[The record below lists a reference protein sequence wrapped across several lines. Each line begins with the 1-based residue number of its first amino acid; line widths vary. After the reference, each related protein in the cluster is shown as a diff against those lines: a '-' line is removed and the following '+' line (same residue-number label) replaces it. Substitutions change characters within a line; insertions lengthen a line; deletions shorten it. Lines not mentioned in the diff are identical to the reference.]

1 MEGFTLQ
8 EGYYVPVRQGQ
19 DQDQGQGQAP
29 ATSLTTPSNMFHRQD
44 TVLNNL
50 NQFQTQYARYLRCQ
64 DPNTYSQVSPPCNV
78 DGQDSF
84 GNLTTAYR
92 SLLTSI
98 QDMSNAYVT
107 QSHTDPN
114 AKPPAQYELDER
126 QIAINY
132 NKMVK
137 MRAEMDQQLKL
148 LYQNMN
154 NNPDTST
161 RMLESGMYANTL
173 WVILA
178 SCLVYYIFVEL

>member
-8 EGYYVPVRQGQ
+8 EGYYVPVASPQPGT
-19 DQDQGQGQAP
+19 GTGTGT
-29 ATSLTTPSNMFHRQD
+29 TSLTNPSNMFQKQD
-44 TVLNNL
+44 AVLNNL

-84 GNLTTAYR
+84 GSLTTAYR

-98 QDMSNAYVT
+98 HDMSGAYAQ
-107 QSHTDPN
+107 QSQNDPN
-114 AKPPAQYELDER
+114 AKPQVQYEIDEQ
-126 QIAINY
+126 QIVINY
-132 NKMVK
+132 NKLVK

-161 RMLESGMYANTL
+161 RMLESGIYANTL